1 MIDFIKKYS
10 VQLEDI
16 HGLEMIEAE
25 MSRQDQDIEETLR
38 TQREAVKALADSIRS
53 TKNVLLLGMGASQ
66 LVNEVFALQLRK
78 NAIDA
83 LAMTASE
90 FIYDPVSTDGK
101 TVILTSQSGESVETV
116 KCIPLLGGHPIF
128 SVTLTGDS
136 TIAKAGTP
144 VICAGGGEQAYAGT
158 RSVTLSL
165 AALAAVCAELGQVS
179 APDILPAVQWQ
190 RDDYSCMEQALWMLY
205 NKRTIIATGRS
216 IFAPVAHMFAL
227 GSQELS
233 NRQTIYEETGT
244 LRHGP
249 MEAVDK
255 DTVIVVFRQQ
265 GKLGELCRSFNQV
278 SEKTGCSLI
287 VFDASG
293 LEPLNGAITIPCPEG
308 NDIIAALGM
317 MLSFQY
323 LMIAY
328 ACGKNPRAG
337 LPHFG
342 GKVTT
347 TE

>member
-1 MIDFIKKYS
+1 MIDFVNQYA
-10 VQLEDI
+10 VQLADK
-16 HGLEMIEAE
+16 HGLEMIDLE
-25 MSRQDQDIEETLR
+25 MTRQDQDILDTLQS
-38 TQREAVKALADSIRS
+38 QRDGIRVLADSIQS
-53 TKNVLLLGMGASQ
+53 TKKVLLLGMGASH
-66 LVNEVFALQLRK
+66 LVNEVFAFQLRRFQ
-78 NAIDA
+78 IDA
-83 LAMTASE
+83 FAMTASE
-90 FIYDPVSTDGK
+90 FIYDPISVEKT

-116 KCIPLLGGHPIF
+116 KCIPMLGGHSIF
-128 SVTLTGDS
+128 SVTLTENS

-144 VICAGGGEQAYAGT
+144 IVCAGGGEQAYAGT

-165 AALAAVCAELGQVS
+165 AALAAVCAELGQVNEG
-179 APDILPAVQWQ
+179 DILPAVQWK
-190 RDDYSCMEQALWMLY
+190 RDDYACMNQALWMLY

-216 IFAPVAHMFAL
+216 LFAPVAHMFAL
-227 GSQELS
+227 GSEELS
-233 NRQTIYEETGT
+233 NCQTIYEETGT

-255 DTVIVVFRQQ
+255 DTVIVIFRQQ
-265 GKLGELCRSFNQV
+265 GKMGELCRSFNDV
-278 SEKTGCSLI
+278 RAKTGCSLI

-293 LEPLNGAITIPCPEG
+293 LEPLDDAITIPCLQG

-317 MLSFQY
+317 MTSFQY